1 MHTFKTIHTWSINQ
15 NFYGVVEILEHFYI
29 HNLYHFQS
37 AVHLWKGFKT
47 MLWSVPSNIYLLTW
61 QMLLFKETYC
71 AFKVNIFSVDA
82 FPGILAHDLGVA
94 STMIYQFSGS
104 RMYTKMPCVIL
115 IWIKHF
121 FFNWTSSSGWLV
133 LLLEST
139 LRYCKLLHKE
149 ECLAKK
155 YILSFSYIENIYGA
169 LHETLLRQKG
179 AFSNNLIAAQS
190 YKRDTGSPLVCQPSG
205 CTVHPQLKRWTI

>member
-15 NFYGVVEILEHFYI
+15 NFYGGSRNIRAFFYI

-121 FFNWTSSSGWLV
+121 FFNSTSSSGWLV

-149 ECLAKK
+149 ECLAKNIFYHSHILK
-155 YILSFSYIENIYGA
+155 TYTVHYMRHYSDRRMHSATIWLQHRAIKETQEVLWSVSHRVVRYILS
-169 LHETLLRQKG
+169 
-179 AFSNNLIAAQS
+179 
-190 YKRDTGSPLVCQPSG
+190 
-205 CTVHPQLKRWTI
+205 

>member
-1 MHTFKTIHTWSINQ
+1 
-15 NFYGVVEILEHFYI
+15 
-29 HNLYHFQS
+29 
-37 AVHLWKGFKT
+37 
-47 MLWSVPSNIYLLTW
+47 
-61 QMLLFKETYC
+61 MLLFKETYC

-121 FFNWTSSSGWLV
+121 FFNSTSSSGWLV

-149 ECLAKK
+149 ECLAKNIFYHSHILK
-155 YILSFSYIENIYGA
+155 TYTVHYMRHYSDRRMHSATIWLQHRAIKETQKSFGLSAIGLYGTSSAKEMNNLMFFHHLHVDILSVDIACSFFVLPSFVMIYVVCVYCFTYLVIWYGKSTFVINLS
-169 LHETLLRQKG
+169 LH
-179 AFSNNLIAAQS
+179 I
-190 YKRDTGSPLVCQPSG
+190 
-205 CTVHPQLKRWTI
+205 HI